1 MASCHSAGMMVA
13 GNTGGGDSVVALAAW
28 YALANLLALAEFH
41 LVERPSRI
49 NLEDTREAQRVGSK
63 SGSAS

>member
-1 MASCHSAGMMVA
+1 MMVA

-49 NLEDTREAQRVGSK
+49 NLEDTREAQRVE
-63 SGSAS
+63 ASQEARREYRKAE